1 MKITDIIAHVMEI
14 PDPDGRTPRRNWI
27 FVEIR
32 TDEGLTGIGEATT
45 EYCELAVQ
53 AQIETELRP
62 RLLGMNP
69 LEIGRIWT
77 LGFRHFWW
85 RMGVVHTSAMSG
97 IDQALW
103 DLKGKATGLPV
114 YELLG
119 GRVRDRVRLYAR
131 IRDVFAEGEATL
143 EEDILQAVEE
153 EGFDAF
159 KSGFGPLT
167 QPFDEIEQVR
177 RAVDDYRRMRDA
189 AGPDVA
195 LMCDA
200 AGVYSPTAA
209 ARLIQGLRE
218 VDIYFVEEPTNQDT
232 VNPTLQL
239 KRAYPDVKIAVGE
252 RLFTRWGFREWFE
265 SQAIDVCQAD
275 ICHTGG
281 ISELMK
287 IAHYAEVYGILIAP
301 HNPYGPVALAAAAH
315 AAAAM
320 PNFTLLEHCRLRPWF
335 EDVQK
340 VAVPIVRGYVDLD
353 ELGKRPGLGVE
364 LDMEMIKNRPHRPL
378 GANPFVPQGRVFA
391 SGLV

>member
-287 IAHYAEVYGILIAP
+287 IAHYAEVYGIQIAP

-320 PNFTLLEHCRLRPWF
+320 PNFVLLEHCRLRPWF

-378 GANPFVPQGRVFA
+378 GTNPFVLKDGSSP
-391 SGLV
+391 LV

>member
-119 GRVRDRVRLYAR
+119 GRVRDQVRLYAR

-167 QPFDEIEQVR
+167 QPFDEMEQVR

-218 VDIYFVEEPTNQDT
+218 VDIFFVEEPTNQDT

-287 IAHYAEVYGILIAP
+287 IAHYAEVYGIQIAP

-320 PNFTLLEHCRLRPWF
+320 PNFVLLEHCRLRPWF

-378 GANPFVPQGRVFA
+378 GANPFVLKDGSSP
-391 SGLV
+391 LV

>member
-45 EYCELAVQ
+45 EYTELAVK
-53 AQIETELRP
+53 AQIETELKP

-103 DLKGKATGLPV
+103 DLKGKAAGLPV

-131 IRDVFAEGEATL
+131 VRDVFAEGEATI

-159 KSGFGPLT
+159 KSGFGALT
-167 QPFDEIEQVR
+167 QPFDEIEQVN

-252 RLFTRWGFREWFE
+252 RFFTRWAFREWFE

-378 GANPFVPQGRVFA
+378 GANPFVLKDGSSP
-391 SGLV
+391 LV

>member
-1 MKITDIIAHVMEI
+1 
-14 PDPDGRTPRRNWI
+14 
-27 FVEIR
+27 
-32 TDEGLTGIGEATT
+32 
-45 EYCELAVQ
+45 
-53 AQIETELRP
+53 
-62 RLLGMNP
+62 
-69 LEIGRIWT
+69 
-77 LGFRHFWW
+77 
-85 RMGVVHTSAMSG
+85 MGVVHTSAMSG

-218 VDIYFVEEPTNQDT
+218 VDIFFVEEPTNQDT

-320 PNFTLLEHCRLRPWF
+320 PNFVLLEHCRLRPWF

-378 GANPFVPQGRVFA
+378 GANPFVLKDGSSP
-391 SGLV
+391 LV

>member
-14 PDPDGRTPRRNWI
+14 PDPDGHTPRRNWI

-45 EYCELAVQ
+45 EYTELAVK
-53 AQIETELRP
+53 AQIETELKP

-103 DLKGKATGLPV
+103 DLKGKAAGLPV

-131 IRDVFAEGEATL
+131 VRDVFAEGEATL
-143 EEDILQAVEE
+143 EEDILQAVEK

-159 KSGFGPLT
+159 KSGFGALT
-167 QPFDEIEQVR
+167 QPFDEIEQVN

-209 ARLIQGLRE
+209 ARLIEGLRE

-252 RLFTRWGFREWFE
+252 RLFTRWAFREWFE

-378 GANPFVPQGRVFA
+378 ASNPFVMKDGSSP
-391 SGLV
+391 LV

>member
-14 PDPDGRTPRRNWI
+14 PDPDGHTPRRNWI

-45 EYCELAVQ
+45 EYTELAVK
-53 AQIETELRP
+53 AQIETELKP

-103 DLKGKATGLPV
+103 DLKGKAAGLPV

-131 IRDVFAEGEATL
+131 VRDVFAEGEATL

-159 KSGFGPLT
+159 KSGFGALT
-167 QPFDEIEQVR
+167 QPFDEIEQVN

-209 ARLIQGLRE
+209 ARLIEGLRE

-252 RLFTRWGFREWFE
+252 RLFTRWAFREWFE

-378 GANPFVPQGRVFA
+378 ASNPFVMKDGSSP
-391 SGLV
+391 LV

>member
-45 EYCELAVQ
+45 EYCELAVK

-218 VDIYFVEEPTNQDT
+218 VDIFFVEEPTNQDT

-239 KRAYPDVKIAVGE
+239 KRAFPDVKIAVGE

-287 IAHYAEVYGILIAP
+287 IAHYAEVYGIQIAP

-320 PNFTLLEHCRLRPWF
+320 PNFVLLEHCRLRPWF

-378 GANPFVPQGRVFA
+378 GANPFVLKDGSSP
-391 SGLV
+391 LV

>member
-45 EYCELAVQ
+45 EYCELAVK

-218 VDIYFVEEPTNQDT
+218 VDIFFVEEPTNQDT

-239 KRAYPDVKIAVGE
+239 KRAFPDVKIAVGE

-287 IAHYAEVYGILIAP
+287 IAHYAEVYGIQIAP
-301 HNPYGPVALAAAAH
+301 HNPYGPVALAAATH

-320 PNFTLLEHCRLRPWF
+320 PNFVLLEHCRLRPWF

-378 GANPFVPQGRVFA
+378 GANPFVLKDGSSP
-391 SGLV
+391 LV

>member
-14 PDPDGRTPRRNWI
+14 PDPDGHTPRRNWI

-45 EYCELAVQ
+45 EYTELAVK
-53 AQIETELRP
+53 AQIETELKP

-103 DLKGKATGLPV
+103 DLKGKAAGLPV

-131 IRDVFAEGEATL
+131 VRDVFAEGEATL

-159 KSGFGPLT
+159 KSGFGALT
-167 QPFDEIEQVR
+167 QPFDEIEQVN

-209 ARLIQGLRE
+209 ARLIEGLRE

-252 RLFTRWGFREWFE
+252 RLFTRWAFREWFE

-378 GANPFVPQGRVFA
+378 GANPFVLKDGSSP
-391 SGLV
+391 LV

>member
-45 EYCELAVQ
+45 EYCELAVK

-167 QPFDEIEQVR
+167 QPFDEMEQVR

-218 VDIYFVEEPTNQDT
+218 VDIFFVEEPTNQDT

-252 RLFTRWGFREWFE
+252 RLFTRWAFREWFE
-265 SQAIDVCQAD
+265 NQAIDVCQAD

-287 IAHYAEVYGILIAP
+287 IAHYAEVYGIQIAP

-320 PNFTLLEHCRLRPWF
+320 PNFVLLEHCRLRPWF

-378 GANPFVPQGRVFA
+378 GANPFVLKDGSSP
-391 SGLV
+391 LV

>member
-45 EYCELAVQ
+45 EYCELAVK

-209 ARLIQGLRE
+209 ARLIEGLRE
-218 VDIYFVEEPTNQDT
+218 VDIFFVEEPTNQDT

-239 KRAYPDVKIAVGE
+239 KRAFPDVKIAVGE

-287 IAHYAEVYGILIAP
+287 IAHYAEVYGIQIAP

-320 PNFTLLEHCRLRPWF
+320 PNFVLLEHCRLRPWF

-364 LDMEMIKNRPHRPL
+364 LDMDMIKNRPHRPL
-378 GANPFVPQGRVFA
+378 GANPFVLKDGSSP
-391 SGLV
+391 LV

>member
-45 EYCELAVQ
+45 EYTELAVK
-53 AQIETELRP
+53 AQIETELKP

-103 DLKGKATGLPV
+103 DLKGKAAGLPV

-131 IRDVFAEGEATL
+131 VRDVFAEGEATI

-159 KSGFGPLT
+159 KSGFGALT
-167 QPFDEIEQVR
+167 QPFDEIEQVN
-177 RAVDDYRRMRDA
+177 RAVDDYQRMRDA

-252 RLFTRWGFREWFE
+252 RLFTRWAFREWFE

-378 GANPFVPQGRVFA
+378 GANPFVLKDGSSP
-391 SGLV
+391 LV

>member
-14 PDPDGRTPRRNWI
+14 PDPDGHTPRRNWI

-45 EYCELAVQ
+45 EYTELAVK
-53 AQIETELRP
+53 AQIETELKP

-103 DLKGKATGLPV
+103 DLKGKAAGLPV

-131 IRDVFAEGEATL
+131 VRDVFAEGEATL

-159 KSGFGPLT
+159 KSGFGALT
-167 QPFDEIEQVR
+167 QPFDEIEQVN
-177 RAVDDYRRMRDA
+177 RAVDDYRRMREA

-209 ARLIQGLRE
+209 ARLIDGLRE

-252 RLFTRWGFREWFE
+252 RLFTRWAFREWFE

-364 LDMEMIKNRPHRPL
+364 LDMEMIKSRPHRPL
-378 GANPFVPQGRVFA
+378 ASNPFVMKDGSSP
-391 SGLV
+391 LV

>member
-45 EYCELAVQ
+45 EYTELAVK
-53 AQIETELRP
+53 AQIETELKP

-103 DLKGKATGLPV
+103 DLKGKAAGLPV

-131 IRDVFAEGEATL
+131 VRDVFAEGEATL

-159 KSGFGPLT
+159 KSGFGALT
-167 QPFDEIEQVR
+167 QPFDEIEQVN

-252 RLFTRWGFREWFE
+252 RLFTRWAFREWFE

-378 GANPFVPQGRVFA
+378 AANPFVLKDGSSP
-391 SGLV
+391 LV

>member
-14 PDPDGRTPRRNWI
+14 PDPDGHTPRRNWI

-45 EYCELAVQ
+45 EYTELAVK
-53 AQIETELRP
+53 AQIETELKP

-103 DLKGKATGLPV
+103 DLKGKAAGLPV

-131 IRDVFAEGEATL
+131 VRDVFAEGEATL

-159 KSGFGPLT
+159 KSGFGALT
-167 QPFDEIEQVR
+167 QPFDEIEQVN

-252 RLFTRWGFREWFE
+252 RLFTRWAFREWFE

-378 GANPFVPQGRVFA
+378 ASNPFVLKDGSSP
-391 SGLV
+391 LV

>member
-218 VDIYFVEEPTNQDT
+218 VDIFFVEEPTNQDT

-287 IAHYAEVYGILIAP
+287 IAHYAEVYGIQIAP

-320 PNFTLLEHCRLRPWF
+320 PNFVLLEHCRLRPWF

-378 GANPFVPQGRVFA
+378 GTNPFVLKDGSSP
-391 SGLV
+391 LV

>member
-1 MKITDIIAHVMEI
+1 MKITDILAHVMEI

-45 EYCELAVQ
+45 EYTELAVK
-53 AQIETELRP
+53 AQIETELKP

-103 DLKGKATGLPV
+103 DLKGKAAGLPV

-131 IRDVFAEGEATL
+131 VRDVFAEGEATI

-159 KSGFGPLT
+159 KSGFGALT
-167 QPFDEIEQVR
+167 QPFDEIEQVN

-252 RLFTRWGFREWFE
+252 RLFTRWAFREWFE

-364 LDMEMIKNRPHRPL
+364 LDMEMIRNRPHRPL
-378 GANPFVPQGRVFA
+378 GANPFVLKDGSSP
-391 SGLV
+391 LV

>member
-45 EYCELAVQ
+45 EYCELAVK

-209 ARLIQGLRE
+209 ARLIEGLRE
-218 VDIYFVEEPTNQDT
+218 VDIFFVEEPTNQDT

-252 RLFTRWGFREWFE
+252 RLFTRWAFREWFE

-287 IAHYAEVYGILIAP
+287 IAHYAEVYGIQIAP

-320 PNFTLLEHCRLRPWF
+320 PNFVLLEHCRLRPWF

-378 GANPFVPQGRVFA
+378 GANPFVLKDGSSP
-391 SGLV
+391 LV

>member
-45 EYCELAVQ
+45 EYCELAVK

-209 ARLIQGLRE
+209 ARLIEGLRE
-218 VDIYFVEEPTNQDT
+218 VDIFFVEEPTNQDT

-252 RLFTRWGFREWFE
+252 RLFTRWAFREWFE
-265 SQAIDVCQAD
+265 NQAIDVCQAD

-287 IAHYAEVYGILIAP
+287 IAHYAEVYGIQIAP

-320 PNFTLLEHCRLRPWF
+320 SNFVLLEHCRLRPWF

-378 GANPFVPQGRVFA
+378 GANPFVLKDGSSP
-391 SGLV
+391 LV

>member
-45 EYCELAVQ
+45 EYCELAVK

-218 VDIYFVEEPTNQDT
+218 VDIFFVEEPTNQDT

-252 RLFTRWGFREWFE
+252 RLFTRWAFREWFE
-265 SQAIDVCQAD
+265 NQAIDVCQAD

-287 IAHYAEVYGILIAP
+287 IAHYAEVYGIQIAP

-320 PNFTLLEHCRLRPWF
+320 PNFVLLEHCRLRPWF

-378 GANPFVPQGRVFA
+378 GANPFVLKDGSSP
-391 SGLV
+391 LV

>member
-45 EYCELAVQ
+45 EYTELAVK
-53 AQIETELRP
+53 AQIETELKP

-103 DLKGKATGLPV
+103 DLKGKAAGLPV

-131 IRDVFAEGEATL
+131 VRDVFAEGEATL

-167 QPFDEIEQVR
+167 QPFDEIEQVN

-252 RLFTRWGFREWFE
+252 RLFTRWAFREWFE

-275 ICHTGG
+275 ICHAGG

-378 GANPFVPQGRVFA
+378 GANPFVLKDGSSP
-391 SGLV
+391 LV

>member
-45 EYCELAVQ
+45 EYCELAVK

-209 ARLIQGLRE
+209 ARLIEGLRE
-218 VDIYFVEEPTNQDT
+218 VDIFFVEEPTNQDT

-287 IAHYAEVYGILIAP
+287 IAHYAEVYGIQIAP

-320 PNFTLLEHCRLRPWF
+320 PNFVLLEHCRLRPWF

-378 GANPFVPQGRVFA
+378 GANPFVLKDGSSP
-391 SGLV
+391 LV

>member
-45 EYCELAVQ
+45 EYCELAVK

-209 ARLIQGLRE
+209 ARLIEGLRE
-218 VDIYFVEEPTNQDT
+218 VDIFFVEEPTNQDT

-252 RLFTRWGFREWFE
+252 RLFTRWAFREWFE
-265 SQAIDVCQAD
+265 NQAIDVCQAD

-287 IAHYAEVYGILIAP
+287 IAHYAEVYGIQIAP

-320 PNFTLLEHCRLRPWF
+320 PNFVLLEHCRLRPWF

-364 LDMEMIKNRPHRPL
+364 LDMDMIKNRPHRPL
-378 GANPFVPQGRVFA
+378 GANPFVLKDGSSP
-391 SGLV
+391 LV

>member
-45 EYCELAVQ
+45 EYCELAVK

-218 VDIYFVEEPTNQDT
+218 VDIFFVEEPTNQDT

-287 IAHYAEVYGILIAP
+287 IAHYAEVYGIQIAP

-320 PNFTLLEHCRLRPWF
+320 PNFVLLEHCRLRPWF

-378 GANPFVPQGRVFA
+378 GTNPFVLKDGSSP
-391 SGLV
+391 LV

>member
-14 PDPDGRTPRRNWI
+14 PDPDGHTPRRNWI

-45 EYCELAVQ
+45 EYTELAVK
-53 AQIETELRP
+53 AQIETELKP

-103 DLKGKATGLPV
+103 DLKGKAAGLPV

-131 IRDVFAEGEATL
+131 VRDVFAEGEATL

-159 KSGFGPLT
+159 KSGFGALT
-167 QPFDEIEQVR
+167 QPFDEIEQVN

-209 ARLIQGLRE
+209 ARLIEGLRE

-252 RLFTRWGFREWFE
+252 RLFTRWAFREWFE

-301 HNPYGPVALAAAAH
+301 HNPYGPVALAAATH

-378 GANPFVPQGRVFA
+378 ASNPFVMKDGSSP
-391 SGLV
+391 LV

>member
-14 PDPDGRTPRRNWI
+14 PDPDGHTPRRNWI

-45 EYCELAVQ
+45 EYTELAVK
-53 AQIETELRP
+53 AQIETELKP

-103 DLKGKATGLPV
+103 DLKGKAAGLPV

-131 IRDVFAEGEATL
+131 VRDVFAEGEATL

-159 KSGFGPLT
+159 KSGFGALT
-167 QPFDEIEQVR
+167 QPFDEIEQVN

-189 AGPDVA
+189 AGPNVA

-209 ARLIQGLRE
+209 ARLIEGLRE

-252 RLFTRWGFREWFE
+252 RLFTRWAFREWFE

-378 GANPFVPQGRVFA
+378 ASNPFVMKDGSSP
-391 SGLV
+391 LV

>member
-32 TDEGLTGIGEATT
+32 TDEGPTGIGEATT
-45 EYCELAVQ
+45 EYCELAVK

-218 VDIYFVEEPTNQDT
+218 VDIFFVEEPTNQDT

-239 KRAYPDVKIAVGE
+239 KRAFPDVKIAVGE

-287 IAHYAEVYGILIAP
+287 IAHYAEVYGIQIAP

-320 PNFTLLEHCRLRPWF
+320 PNFVLLEHCRLRPWF

-378 GANPFVPQGRVFA
+378 GANPFVLKDGSSP
-391 SGLV
+391 LV

>member
-45 EYCELAVQ
+45 EYCELAVK

-167 QPFDEIEQVR
+167 QPFDEMEQVR

-218 VDIYFVEEPTNQDT
+218 VDIFFVEEPTNQDT

-287 IAHYAEVYGILIAP
+287 IAHYAEVYGIQIAP

-320 PNFTLLEHCRLRPWF
+320 PNFVLLEHCRLRPWF

-378 GANPFVPQGRVFA
+378 GANPFVLKDGSSP
-391 SGLV
+391 LV

>member
-45 EYCELAVQ
+45 EYCELAVK

-131 IRDVFAEGEATL
+131 IRDIFAEGEATL

-200 AGVYSPTAA
+200 AGVYSSTAA
-209 ARLIQGLRE
+209 ARLIEGLRE
-218 VDIYFVEEPTNQDT
+218 VDIFFVEEPTNQDT

-252 RLFTRWGFREWFE
+252 RLFTRWAFREWFE
-265 SQAIDVCQAD
+265 NQAIDVCQAD

-287 IAHYAEVYGILIAP
+287 IAHYAEVYGIQIAP

-320 PNFTLLEHCRLRPWF
+320 PNFVLLEHCRLRPWF

-378 GANPFVPQGRVFA
+378 GANPFVLKDGSSP
-391 SGLV
+391 LV

>member
-232 VNPTLQL
+232 INPTLQL

-252 RLFTRWGFREWFE
+252 RLFTRWAFREWFE
-265 SQAIDVCQAD
+265 NQAIDVCQAD
-275 ICHTGG
+275 ICHAGG

-378 GANPFVPQGRVFA
+378 GANPFVLKDGSSP
-391 SGLV
+391 LV

>member
-45 EYCELAVQ
+45 EYCELAVK

-209 ARLIQGLRE
+209 ARLIEGLRE
-218 VDIYFVEEPTNQDT
+218 VDIFFVEEPTNQDT

-239 KRAYPDVKIAVGE
+239 KRAFPDVKIAVGE
-252 RLFTRWGFREWFE
+252 RLFTRWAFREWFE
-265 SQAIDVCQAD
+265 NQAIDVCQAD

-287 IAHYAEVYGILIAP
+287 IAHYAEVYGIQIAP

-320 PNFTLLEHCRLRPWF
+320 PNFVLLEHCRLRPWF

-364 LDMEMIKNRPHRPL
+364 LDMEMIKDRPHRPL
-378 GANPFVPQGRVFA
+378 GANPFVLKDGSSP
-391 SGLV
+391 LV

>member
-45 EYCELAVQ
+45 EYCELAVK

-209 ARLIQGLRE
+209 ARLIEGLRE
-218 VDIYFVEEPTNQDT
+218 VDIFFVEEPTNQDT

-252 RLFTRWGFREWFE
+252 RLFTRWAFREWFE
-265 SQAIDVCQAD
+265 NQAIDVCQAD

-287 IAHYAEVYGILIAP
+287 IAHYAEVYGIQIAP

-320 PNFTLLEHCRLRPWF
+320 PNFVLLEHCRLRPWF

-378 GANPFVPQGRVFA
+378 GANPFVLKDGSSP
-391 SGLV
+391 LV

>member
-45 EYCELAVQ
+45 EYCELAVK

-131 IRDVFAEGEATL
+131 VRDVFAEGEATL

-167 QPFDEIEQVR
+167 QPFDEMEQVR

-218 VDIYFVEEPTNQDT
+218 VDIFFVEEPTNQDT

-287 IAHYAEVYGILIAP
+287 IAHYAEVYGIQIAP

-320 PNFTLLEHCRLRPWF
+320 PNFVLLEHCRLRPWF

-378 GANPFVPQGRVFA
+378 GANPFVLKDGSSP
-391 SGLV
+391 LV

>member
-45 EYCELAVQ
+45 EYCELAVK

-209 ARLIQGLRE
+209 ARLIEGLRE
-218 VDIYFVEEPTNQDT
+218 VDIFFVEEPTNQDT

-252 RLFTRWGFREWFE
+252 RLFTRWAFREWFE
-265 SQAIDVCQAD
+265 NQAIDVCQAD

-287 IAHYAEVYGILIAP
+287 IAHYAEVYGIQIAP
-301 HNPYGPVALAAAAH
+301 HNPYGPVALGRRRPCSRGYA
-315 AAAAM
+315 
-320 PNFTLLEHCRLRPWF
+320 ELRP
-335 EDVQK
+335 VG
-340 VAVPIVRGYVDLD
+340 ALPAAPRGSRTCRRSRSPSSEATLILD

-378 GANPFVPQGRVFA
+378 GANPFVLKDGSSP
-391 SGLV
+391 LV

>member
-32 TDEGLTGIGEATT
+32 TDEGLIGIGEATT
-45 EYCELAVQ
+45 EYCEVAVK

-167 QPFDEIEQVR
+167 QPFDEIEQVN

-218 VDIYFVEEPTNQDT
+218 VDIFFVEEPTNQDT

-252 RLFTRWGFREWFE
+252 RLFTRWAFREWFE
-265 SQAIDVCQAD
+265 NQAIDVCQAD

-287 IAHYAEVYGILIAP
+287 IAHYAEVYGIQIAP

-320 PNFTLLEHCRLRPWF
+320 PNFVLLEHCRLRPWF

-378 GANPFVPQGRVFA
+378 GANPFVLKDGSSP
-391 SGLV
+391 LV